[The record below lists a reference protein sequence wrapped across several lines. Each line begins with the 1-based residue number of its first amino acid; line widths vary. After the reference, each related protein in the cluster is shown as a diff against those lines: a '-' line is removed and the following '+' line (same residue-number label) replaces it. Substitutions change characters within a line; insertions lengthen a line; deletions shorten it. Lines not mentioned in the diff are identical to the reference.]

1 MSENLIVKPVSGLF
15 LRDTDFF
22 KKMDPYVI
30 LKLENQTF
38 KTKTA
43 KNAGKKPIWNDTFY
57 FKKSPDNKYIEF
69 EVWDEDTFT
78 PDDLVGKG
86 SLPLTNIESVSIR
99 VVPVIYKGKNAG
111 DVTFQ
116 IELLHDTNSKW
127 R

>member
-1 MSENLIVKPVSGLF
+1 MFGNLIVKPMSGLF

-43 KNAGKKPIWNDTFY
+43 KNAGKKPVWNDTFY
-57 FKKSPDNKYIEF
+57 FNKLTDNKYIEF

-78 PDDLVGKG
+78 PDDLIGKG
-86 SLPLTNIESVSIR
+86 SLPLYNVDSVSIR

-111 DVTFQ
+111 EVTFR
-116 IELLHDTNSKW
+116 IELLPDKNGN
-127 R
+127 

>member
-1 MSENLIVKPVSGLF
+1 MSGVL

-22 KKMDPYVI
+22 TKMDPYII
-30 LKLENQTF
+30 LKLDNQTF

-43 KNAGKKPIWNDTFY
+43 RGAGKKPIWEETFY
-57 FKKSPDNKYIEF
+57 FSKLPKHQYIEF

-86 SLPLTNIESVSIR
+86 SIPLSNIDSVSIR
-99 VVPVIYKGKNAG
+99 TVPVIYKGRNAG
-111 DVTFQ
+111 DVKFQ
-116 IELLHDTNSKW
+116 IELLSDINGKW